1 MQKYTDLYCICIYIY
16 IDCFQDI
23 PKEKG
28 DTAATTCDPLQTTI
42 QPAQPVCTATDS
54 DIVISTTTVTENLF
68 SAMIVESV
76 LTERHY
82 VTVTATYT
90 IDIPQVSSL
99 PCTQLPQVNSSSV
112 QDVTQAS
119 NFSPGAIAAI
129 ILAVVL
135 VILIIAC
142 TVAWVVCLKR
152 KKDKLERQGS
162 GRLYKNVFV
171 HAVSYRKC
179 LACMYQL

>member
-1 MQKYTDLYCICIYIY
+1 
-16 IDCFQDI
+16 
-23 PKEKG
+23 
-28 DTAATTCDPLQTTI
+28 
-42 QPAQPVCTATDS
+42 
-54 DIVISTTTVTENLF
+54 
-68 SAMIVESV
+68 MIVESV

-99 PCTQLPQVNSSSV
+99 PCTQLPQVNSSSL
-112 QDVTQAS
+112 QDVTRAS

-129 ILAVVL
+129 ILAVVV

-162 GRLYKNVFV
+162 GRLYNNVFV

-179 LACMYQL
+179 LACMYHL